1 MAPRRR
7 LRQAYTSQIVALLM
21 FALLISN
28 NRVSMRKRRQAI
40 MQAMGQL
47 PRHVEQ
53 VPARGYYYFGDFG
66 GWGFAPPPSR
76 AGVGPT
82 GYPPRRGGFPL
93 SWILP
98 PRVLKIL
105 WCPLIA
111 PRVALF
117 RGDL

>member
-66 GWGFAPPPSR
+66 GLPPPPPGR
-76 AGVGPT
+76 GLGRLGTPPEGGPSSILD
-82 GYPPRRGGFPL
+82 PP
-93 SWILP
+93 W
-98 PRVLKIL
+98 VLKKSSGV
-105 WCPLIA
+105 
-111 PRVALF
+111 R
-117 RGDL
+117 